1 VNTSHSFSPS
11 AASASGRA
19 LGAEPPP
26 RVVIVGGGLAGL
38 AAAAAAVEAGLAV
51 QLIEGRRQCGGRAAS
66 FEDASEGTLVD
77 ACQHVAMGCC
87 TNFLDLCRLAGIEQW
102 LRRDRTLW
110 FIGPDGRRAACTP
123 ASWLPAP
130 LHLAPL
136 LLGMRHF
143 SLREK
148 LDLALGMLRL
158 AAWKPATDESVEPTA
173 AAWLA
178 TRQSARVIELFWQP
192 VIESALGES
201 IDLVGLSAVKK
212 VAVDG
217 FLAHPTAADLWV
229 PTRPLGDLF
238 GDRLVGWLSSR
249 GVSIMTGR
257 QVTAVE
263 QDSHGRTVGVRV
275 GDELITA
282 EAIILAVPWRAAARL
297 VPELLPPVD
306 NAFAGS
312 PITAVHLWFDR
323 PIIDLPHAVLV
334 GRVSQWVFQGEQTAH
349 EGLPEGDDG
358 QAHHCQVVIS
368 ASRGLCGGDR
378 RLLLETVVDELKEM
392 FPAAR
397 QARLLRSRIV
407 TDPTAVLSVRP
418 GVDRVRPP
426 AESALPNLFLAGD
439 WTATGWP
446 STMEGAVRSGRLAAA
461 AAAQTVGRTAVPLT
475 ADLAKNLLVRM
486 LASS

>member
-1 VNTSHSFSPS
+1 MTTSHTSSPVPF
-11 AASASGRA
+11 AGYPT
-19 LGAEPPP
+19 AETGQPPQ
-26 RVVIVGGGLAGL
+26 VVIVGGGLAGL
-38 AAAAAAVEAGLAV
+38 AAAAAVSEAGLVV

-87 TNFLDLCRLAGIEQW
+87 TNFLDLCQLAGIEQW

-143 SLREK
+143 SLGEK
-148 LDLALGMLRL
+148 LALAVGMLRL
-158 AAWKPATDESVEPTA
+158 ASWKPAADEAVEPTA

-178 TRQSARVIELFWQP
+178 ARQPERVIELFWQP

-238 GDRLVGWLSSR
+238 GDRLVGWLTSR
-249 GVSIMTGR
+249 GVRIVTGQ
-257 QVTAVE
+257 QVAAVE
-263 QDSHGRTVGVRV
+263 RDSRGRAVGVRV
-275 GDELITA
+275 GDDLIA
-282 EAIILAVPWRAAARL
+282 ADAVILAVPWRAAARL
-297 VPELLPPVD
+297 VPGLLPPVD
-306 NAFAGS
+306 NTFAGS
-312 PITAVHLWFDR
+312 PITAVHLWFDQ

-334 GRVSQWVFQGEQTAH
+334 GRVSQWVFQEEQTA
-349 EGLPEGDDG
+349 
-358 QAHHCQVVIS
+358 QAGVLADHDQSHHCQVVIS

-378 RLLLETVVDELKEM
+378 QLLLETVVGELKEI

-426 AESALPNLFLAGD
+426 AESAVPNLFLAGD

-446 STMEGAVRSGRLAAA
+446 STMEGAVRSGRLAAMA
-461 AAAQTVGRTAVPLT
+461 AARSVGRTAAPLT
-475 ADLAKNLLVRM
+475 ADLAKNRLIRLLAR
-486 LASS
+486 S